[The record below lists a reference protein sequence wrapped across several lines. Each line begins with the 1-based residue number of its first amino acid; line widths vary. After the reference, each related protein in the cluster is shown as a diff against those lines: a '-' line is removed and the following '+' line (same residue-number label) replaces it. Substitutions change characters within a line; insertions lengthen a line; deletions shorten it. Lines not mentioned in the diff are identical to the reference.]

1 VDRKTEDVLIRRIQN
16 GNFRL
21 FERIIEEYQNSLH
34 GFLYK
39 IVKNS
44 DDARDLCQD
53 TFFKAY
59 KYIRSYDGRA
69 KFSTWLFKIG
79 YNLTLNFLKRKKKQ
93 AEILKQILPP
103 IEPDRKGKELEVK
116 EIRIVIDQIMQEI
129 QHSYRAALHLFYR
142 EEKSYSEIAAI
153 MKVPINTVKSSISRG
168 KKAIRKK
175 LINDYQLENFV
186 S

>member
-1 VDRKTEDVLIRRIQN
+1 MDRKTEDALIHRIQN

-21 FERIIEEYQNSLH
+21 FERIIEEYQNYIH
-34 GFLYK
+34 AFLFK

-79 YNLTLNFLKRKKKQ
+79 YNLALNFIKRKKKR
-93 AEILKQILPP
+93 AEILKQMPPP
-103 IEPDRKGKELEVK
+103 IEPDRKGRELEVK
-116 EIRIVIDQIMQEI
+116 EVRIVIDHIMQEI

-142 EEKSYSEIAAI
+142 EEKSYSEIAVI
-153 MKVPINTVKSSISRG
+153 MKIPLNTVKSSISRG

-175 LINDYQLENFV
+175 LINDYQLKNYV